1 MLGVFAKALSGEP
14 IKSRLSSMLTRT
26 ERQEFFVASLADTLE
41 TAARFEPHPTLFL
54 SGGENPDAVAELH
67 ERLRRIGLPRPVWTA
82 LRLEPQRGEDL
93 GRRLET
99 AIQTL
104 ADGSAHDD
112 GGCALVVGADS
123 PSLRCQMLRDAARL
137 LCDPGE
143 PIDVVLGP
151 TLDGGYWTIGVRRPH
166 PGLLRGIA
174 WSTPRALADTEQRAR
189 ELGLR
194 VGFATPWTD
203 VDVPA
208 DLRTLA
214 DQIRVLRRESDR
226 DTARH
231 VERFMRQHGW
241 LDRS

>member
-1 MLGVFAKALSGEP
+1 LSGEP
-14 IKSRLSSMLTRT
+14 IKSRLGSVLTRT

-41 TAARFEPHPTLFL
+41 TAARFEPRPTLFL
-54 SGGENPDAVAELH
+54 SGGEKPDAVAELH
-67 ERLRRIGLPRPVWTA
+67 ERLLRIGLPRPVWTA

-93 GRRLET
+93 GRRLEA

-104 ADGSAHDD
+104 ADGSAQDD
-112 GGCALVVGADS
+112 AGSGALVVGADS
-123 PSLRCQMLRDAARL
+123 PTLRCEMLRDAARRL
-137 LCDPGE
+137 RDPSE

-151 TLDGGYWTIGVRRPH
+151 TRDGGYWTIGVRRPH

-174 WSTPRALADTEQRAR
+174 WSTPQALADTERRAR

-194 VGFATPWTD
+194 VGLAAAWTD

-208 DLRTLA
+208 DLDTLA
-214 DQIRVLRRESDR
+214 EQIRALRHEDDH

-241 LDRS
+241 LNRS